1 MALEEPTL
9 LSLFYKIQMNT
20 SDLEAGGDMLLAR
33 DNLSSLAMA
42 EDEAVTLRLTNY
54 LVPAAFGLIL
64 TLGLLGNFMVIGV
77 VSFVNIRSVNNLCSF
92 PIITQILLFT
102 GLPKPSDSE
111 HDQLVNSEPGS
122 G

>member
-1 MALEEPTL
+1 
-9 LSLFYKIQMNT
+9 MNT
-20 SDLEAGGDMLLAR
+20 SDLEAGDMLLAR

-77 VSFVNIRSVNNLCSF
+77 VRDENPETHDNMSYENHDIAVLC
-92 PIITQILLFT
+92 LL
-102 GLPKPSDSE
+102 
-111 HDQLVNSEPGS
+111 LVLTLCWN
-122 G
+122 